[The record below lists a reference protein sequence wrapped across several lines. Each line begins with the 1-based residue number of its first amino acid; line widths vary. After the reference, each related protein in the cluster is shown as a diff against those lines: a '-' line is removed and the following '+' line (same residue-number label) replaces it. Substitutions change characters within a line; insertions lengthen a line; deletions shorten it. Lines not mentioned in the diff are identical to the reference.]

1 MNTNM
6 LNIVKKI
13 IAQQGEAVL
22 DDPRRVKG
30 FLADI
35 AGDEP
40 KALKNA
46 FIKCLEYK
54 FAQALK
60 NASGPERDACM
71 RKLAQKLH
79 EEEGLDA
86 ALCNESLAVLAA
98 ALFGEEEQK
107 PLCAKCGKELQAGDT
122 ASS

>member
-22 DDPRRVKG
+22 DDLRQVKG
-30 FLADI
+30 FLADT

-46 FIKCLEYK
+46 L
-54 FAQALK
+54 
-60 NASGPERDACM
+60 
-71 RKLAQKLH
+71 
-79 EEEGLDA
+79 
-86 ALCNESLAVLAA
+86 
-98 ALFGEEEQK
+98 
-107 PLCAKCGKELQAGDT
+107 
-122 ASS
+122 